1 MMRNLAGQ
9 EIAGSLALLALLAG
23 CGERNVERTV
33 KTADGSTVK
42 VEQAADGDHAKITAT
57 SADGTTTFSAGAD
70 GKWPEKMADYA
81 PAYPGAKVTT
91 SMAGT
96 SDDGTGG
103 MVTFET
109 SDSPQKVV
117 DFYKPRAAAAGLG
130 NVSNMDMNGTK
141 IFGAG
146 DEATGRTLSIQAS
159 VADGKTTAMLSY
171 GTRKK

>member
-1 MMRNLAGQ
+1 MMRHFAGHG
-9 EIAGSLALLALLAG
+9 IAGSLALLVLLAG
-23 CGERNVERTV
+23 CGERKVERTL
-33 KTADGSTVK
+33 TTPDGSTVK
-42 VEQAADGDHAKITAT
+42 VAQTADGDNATFTAT
-57 SADGTTTFSAGAD
+57 TADGTSTFSAGAD
-70 GKWPEKMADYA
+70 GKWPAQMAAYA

-96 SDDGTGG
+96 SEDGTGG